1 MKTWKNLMGAVL
13 LMVMAAPA
21 MVSCGDD
28 DNIDLGTPQ
37 YEGISGK
44 YTIDT
49 PSSPYESIELGASG
63 DYIVVE
69 KGSYLAGVGARSG
82 ERVPQGVFGQAEAA
96 SRATD
101 YNGVIYGCYT
111 QQADGTL
118 NLEGFGIVEIV
129 YGSGEE
135 VIGFNLT
142 PTGGG
147 RLELDVTK
155 AEVMPDDDKT
165 NAICRT
171 WKIESIREVEY
182 ENGQKVYDET
192 FTAGSHADYGD
203 EFPVEALISK
213 SGTYMVYYQDGT
225 LGISSW
231 KWKDQNAGTFYY
243 SWDNSWYDDEFA
255 TVTFEGK
262 GMTVYERYD
271 YGDGYVEET
280 YSYLV
285 EKK

>member
-1 MKTWKNLMGAVL
+1 MGAVL

-101 YNGVIYGCYT
+101 YNGVIYGRYT

-171 WKIESIREVEY
+171 WKIERIRDVYYDKETGKTDDITVTP
-182 ENGQKVYDET
+182 ENPGEEGYDM
-192 FTAGSHADYGD
+192 
-203 EFPVEALISK
+203 PVEVLWSK
-213 SGTYMVYYQDGT
+213 SGTY
-225 LGISSW
+225 LISYLDNSIGLAEW
-231 KWKDQNAGTFYY
+231 KWRDRSKGTMYY
-243 SWDNSWYDDEFA
+243 AWDGDWTGDYA
-255 TVTFEGK
+255 TITFDGNRAVVHDKWED
-262 GMTVYERYD
+262 D
-271 YGDGYVEET
+271 YGRDESWT
-280 YSYLV
+280 YMV
-285 EKK
+285 AED